1 MSPKQAQALRQMY
14 SGTNKQ
20 PFQDGRTLKAL
31 FARGLIYNLRK
42 VESRWNYRLTVQ
54 GRCIR
59 NILNERPT
67 IIELLLK

>member
-31 FARGLIYNLRK
+31 FARGLIYNLRRA
-42 VESRWNYRLTVQ
+42 ESVWVYRLTAQ
-54 GRCIR
+54 GRNLR
-59 NILNERPT
+59 NTLNERPT